1 MQVQVLHILYNISNS
16 KYSDHAAFVV
26 HTSSHKST
34 TGNPTWTLASLELY
48 LACECLAKLPS
59 FGHHVREF
67 KSLSISV
74 GDSKREILPR
84 KVCQG
89 VPLGTPVARHGHPVI
104 RTGALDIH
112 GPDGAGCR
120 DIGYEHKIEVVVPV
134 DREPHPTSPH
144 ARNSASK
151 KIY

>member
-1 MQVQVLHILYNISNS
+1 MQVQVLHILYSRSNS
-16 KYSDHAAFVV
+16 KYSDHHEFLVRSFVLAP
-26 HTSSHKST
+26 TNQLNPST
-34 TGNPTWTLASLELY
+34 EVSLELC

-59 FGHHVREF
+59 FWHHVREF

-151 KIY
+151 KFY